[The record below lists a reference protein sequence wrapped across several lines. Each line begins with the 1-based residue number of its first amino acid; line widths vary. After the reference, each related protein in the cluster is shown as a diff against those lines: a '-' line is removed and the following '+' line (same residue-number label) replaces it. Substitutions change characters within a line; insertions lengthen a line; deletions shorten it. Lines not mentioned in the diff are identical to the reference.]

1 MCMVLSKWQV
11 LSLLPPGPNFL
22 FYSQESKS
30 REERGL
36 PTARGSSAGNAAA
49 MCDPGVVSA
58 AVTAPGLISYHTC
71 LRPRR
76 AMPI

>member
-22 FYSQESKS
+22 FYSQENKP

-36 PTARGSSAGNAAA
+36 PTARGSSAGKAA
-49 MCDPGVVSA
+49 MCDPGVVPA

-71 LRPRR
+71 LRPGR